1 MPALQSKAGISPYAG
16 ELYRKDGNLMH
27 EHDHHEHHDHHQI
40 TPEALLAHMAEHNLT
55 HMAELEEIAAG
66 LPGQAG
72 ELVKAAAADMR
83 SSNEKL
89 EQALKCLK
97 EN

>member
-1 MPALQSKAGISPYAG
+1 
-16 ELYRKDGNLMH
+16 MH

-66 LPGQAG
+66 LQGQAG
-72 ELVKAAAADMR
+72 ELVKAAVADMR

>member
-1 MPALQSKAGISPYAG
+1 MLF
-16 ELYRKDGNLMH
+16 N
-27 EHDHHEHHDHHQI
+27 HDHHEHHDHHHI
-40 TPEALLAHMAEHNLT
+40 TPEALLAHMADHNKT

-66 LPGQAG
+66 LQGRAG
-72 ELVKAAAADMR
+72 ELVKAAAEDMR

-89 EQALKCLK
+89 EQALQCLK

>member
-1 MPALQSKAGISPYAG
+1 MSGNFTERT
-16 ELYRKDGNLMH
+16 ELIMH